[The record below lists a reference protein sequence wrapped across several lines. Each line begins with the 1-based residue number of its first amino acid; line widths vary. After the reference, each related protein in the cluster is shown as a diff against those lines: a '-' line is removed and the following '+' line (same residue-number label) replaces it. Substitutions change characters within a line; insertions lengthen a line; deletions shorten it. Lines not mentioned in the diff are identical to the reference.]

1 MTAELLR
8 PLQAQTSAQE
18 LLTSDYLLSLLEG
31 AKLNTYIEGSL
42 ECAMML
48 RDSQYDMVSLMNFF
62 KGELPTENT
71 ARLEQTY
78 FNITGQFVKSIP
90 DAGYFCYE
98 MPSLI
103 SQSWNLRLAK
113 FEDIQD
119 FSDGFFQN
127 LLGNVLTIQDALG
140 LIQTATDEGDY
151 VAVVYQIGRLF
162 RRMFD
167 FQPMKSASLTHDPKP
182 TLRQD

>member
-1 MTAELLR
+1 MRIFKLLFICLTAVLLT
-8 PLQAQTSAQE
+8 QAQTDT

-31 AKLNTYIEGSL
+31 AKLNSYINGSL

-62 KGELPTENT
+62 TGELPTDRT
-71 ARLEQTY
+71 DRLEQTY

-98 MPSLI
+98 MPSLV

-127 LLGNVLTIQDALG
+127 LLGNVLTI
-140 LIQTATDEGDY
+140 
-151 VAVVYQIGRLF
+151 
-162 RRMFD
+162 
-167 FQPMKSASLTHDPKP
+167 
-182 TLRQD
+182 